1 MKKLNGLQKAAAS
14 LFGIPVRQGQLNGLQ
29 QISTAMAFQGLA
41 RINEG
46 VTIYPYGNDSTF
58 IEQGYKKNWAVYV
71 VVKKLAKT
79 FSQISW
85 YHYKVNTKERKTW
98 FDEYIP
104 LTKSFAHLSD
114 PKARIEMLKMR
125 KKSVEPTA
133 VTSPLSK
140 FLAKP
145 NRYQSGNRFRGNLLG
160 HKLLTGEGNTW
171 LARPKDM
178 EGNADLS
185 QPPSE
190 MFVIPKAN
198 LAIVKG
204 ADPWAIEQYKIILG
218 GSQIPQDPA
227 NIIMW
232 IEEGYN
238 FDPVTLQHM
247 RGQAPL
253 DAYVLGMQGANE
265 AAERLVNMNKNQGA
279 SGFAW
284 NEADLRNLTPEQSSF
299 MRKQFNSM
307 INDSDLAGAIAVLT
321 GKWGFQQIGLD
332 SRALQ
337 LLEQQDKALDI
348 VSMIF
353 DVPVGIFKHGT
364 TYENKP
370 QEGKDFIYN
379 AIAPH
384 AYELREE
391 WNSKLISQFGL
402 DRERDVIDCDLLSLP
417 QLVED
422 LKTQVEALGR
432 IWQFTPNEVLQYLGY
447 DPSPDPNMNKV
458 YIPNNFTPL
467 DQLNAD
473 PGAGLDAQMNLL
485 NQ

>member
-1 MKKLNGLQKAAAS
+1 MKKLNSLQKAAANI
-14 LFGIPVRQGQLNGLQ
+14 FGIPIQQNQLSNLQ
-29 QISTAMAFQGLA
+29 QVSTAQIFQQLA

-46 VTIYPYGNDSTF
+46 VTIYPYGKDVTC
-58 IEQGYKKNWAVYV
+58 IEEGYKKNWAVYV
-71 VVKKLAKT
+71 VIKKLVKT
-79 FSQISW
+79 FSQIAW
-85 YHYKVNTKERKTW
+85 YHYKVKTNERKTW

-104 LTKSFAHLSD
+104 LTKSFAHISD
-114 PKARIEMLKMR
+114 SKARIEMLKMR
-125 KKSVEPTA
+125 KKSVEQTA
-133 VTSPLSK
+133 TTSPLSK
-140 FLAKP
+140 FLAQP
-145 NRYQSGNRFRGNLLG
+145 NRNQSGAKFRGNLLG

-171 LARPKDM
+171 LARQKDA
-178 EGNADLS
+178 EGNSDMS
-185 QPPSE
+185 KPPSE

-204 ADPWAIEQYKIILG
+204 TDPWDIEQYKIVFG
-218 GSQIPQDPA
+218 GSQIPQDPK

-238 FDPVTLQHM
+238 FDPVTLQHL

-253 DAYVLGMQGANE
+253 DAYILGMQASNE
-265 AAERLVNMNKNQGA
+265 AAERLVNMNHNQGA

-284 NEADLRNLTPEQSSF
+284 NKADTRVWDEKQARFN
-299 MRKQFNSM
+299 RAQFNSI
-307 INDSDLAGAIAVLT
+307 INDNELAGTIAVLT
-321 GKWGFQQIGLD
+321 GDWGFQQIGLD
-332 SRALQ
+332 ARALQ

-348 VSMIF
+348 VSMMF

-379 AIAPH
+379 SIAPH

-391 WNSKLISQFGL
+391 WNSKLLPEFGL
-402 DRERDVIDCDLLSLP
+402 DRERDVVDCDLLSLP

-432 IWQFTPNEVLQYLGY
+432 IWQFTPNQVLEYLGY
-447 DPSPDPNMNKV
+447 DPSLDPNMEKV
-458 YIPNNFTPL
+458 YIPANLVPL
-467 DQLNAD
+467 DQVND
-473 PGAGLDAQMNLL
+473 PMGGDLSNEVNLL